1 MNPLARARHV
11 LARRP
16 WLYWLAVALVAVG
29 AAVAAARGAATVDA
43 ARRSWGSTREVVVAT
58 ADLAPGDALAGHVE
72 VRERPAPM
80 VPADALSDLDGAA
93 RARQH
98 VVAGEILV
106 APDVAATDAPQ
117 DLIPA
122 GWAAVAV
129 GEAVPT
135 GVAVG
140 DRVAVAS
147 GGARLADDGVVVGR
161 SGEAVLVAVPA
172 DAAPA
177 VAAASATGDVALLL
191 QP

>member
-16 WLYWLAVALVAVG
+16 WLYWLAVVLVAVA

-43 ARRSWGSTREVVVAT
+43 ARRSWGTTREVVVAT

-72 VRERPAPM
+72 LRARPTPM
-80 VPADALSDLDGAA
+80 VPADALAEVDAAA
-93 RARQH
+93 RTRQR

-106 APDVAATDAPQ
+106 APDVAPTGAPQ

-122 GWAAVAV
+122 GSVAVAV
-129 GEAVPT
+129 SEAVPS
-135 GVAVG
+135 GAAVG
-140 DRVAVAS
+140 DRVSPAS
-147 GGARLADDGVVVGR
+147 GGILLAADGVVVGH

-172 DAAPA
+172 DVAPV
-177 VAAASATGDVALLL
+177 VAAASAAGDLALLL